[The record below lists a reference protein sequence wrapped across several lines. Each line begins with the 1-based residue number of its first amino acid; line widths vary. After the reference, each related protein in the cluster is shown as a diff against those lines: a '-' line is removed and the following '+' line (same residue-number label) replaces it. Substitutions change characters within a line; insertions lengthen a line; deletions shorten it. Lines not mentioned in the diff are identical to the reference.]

1 MFVGVTFHGHHVT
14 LNGRAVKSNLL
25 GLQLQSDMDSRVYFQ
40 YNVGK
45 MQEAPRR
52 MEMVAV
58 SSDWKYNGF
67 L

>member
-1 MFVGVTFHGHHVT
+1 M
-14 LNGRAVKSNLL
+14 NGRAVKSNLL